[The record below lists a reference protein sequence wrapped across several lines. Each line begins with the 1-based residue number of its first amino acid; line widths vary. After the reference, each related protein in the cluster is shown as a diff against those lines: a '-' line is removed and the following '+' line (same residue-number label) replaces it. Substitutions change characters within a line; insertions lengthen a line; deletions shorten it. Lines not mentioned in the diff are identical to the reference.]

1 MEKWKNNDFQINL
14 ACTTGT
20 IFQNIGLW
28 EERIGYSKRVNKRVF
43 LVKTRLR
50 TTESIC
56 RVGPEEVQYRK
67 GLFLLNGERK
77 GLDPNPRSPTM
88 GMGIFSNIRWG
99 HEDSEPYFIC
109 HSLALK
115 CPWSGGSSILKTCLG
130 SLRRVLSLSKYG
142 DSASSLSFSALG
154 WDRQNSEIPSFLFI

>member
-115 CPWSGGSSILKTCLG
+115 CPWSGGSSILEKQIYNQLIINCPKYYTRDELKTFKQIICTPPPRSG
-130 SLRRVLSLSKYG
+130 KW
-142 DSASSLSFSALG
+142 FC
-154 WDRQNSEIPSFLFI
+154 N